1 MFNLICQNEIKK
13 KKGKEMKDRRKK
25 TKKWLVATFNE
36 KLWGTFSAENLIKLK
51 FE

>member
-36 KLWGTFSAENLIKLK
+36 KLWATFFSRK
-51 FE
+51 FDKIEI